1 MKKASVFCTQQARVK
16 ASHASTK
23 NIFWSAAAAV
33 SEAAEAIE
41 KKDEVGR
48 RNED

>member
-23 NIFWSAAAAV
+23 NIFWSAAV